1 MLKRQGKSQK
11 AKPKTRARLRSQAN
25 EETAEHINMLPGFA
39 QTGNGVTNAPAYDG
53 QVMGINGN
61 GNAGGQWPR

>member
-1 MLKRQGKSQK
+1 
-11 AKPKTRARLRSQAN
+11 
-25 EETAEHINMLPGFA
+25 MLPGFA